1 MASFPEAKALVP
13 GLRMIVVA
21 GPRIDPATLPAA
33 DGLEVRAFV
42 DDLYKHLAACDLAV
56 VQGGLTTAMEL
67 TANGRPF
74 LYFPL
79 KHHFEQTIHVRHR
92 LERHGAGRRMDFE
105 AAPPPVIAARDRG
118 GDRPRGRLPPGA
130 RGRRGPRG
138 GDAGRAALSPGPP
151 FGRTGGGSAS
161 IRLRSPFQA
170 MDGAEHRTGNAAGP
184 DPEPLLIA
192 PAAILE
198 GLPDAVVAMAV
209 DGRIVYVNALAE
221 ELFGYARDELVG
233 RSVEMLW
240 AKRMRERYMRNLL
253 LYFET
258 KHPLRFTAEAWGVR
272 RDGTEFIGE
281 MSWGIVAT
289 GAGPLLLAI
298 GRDVSEQRAAEARLR
313 ALAAMGERAL
323 AGAEPNELAAEAVQL
338 IRGRLPVTGAEVRLA
353 DGSSLAR
360 AGEPGDGLHLQI
372 GTGDQLV
379 VAPARELTDEE
390 MSIVRAVANTLAV
403 ALARLRDE
411 AQMRHEAVHDPLTGL
426 ANRTLLR
433 DRLEQVHARSLRE
446 GGDTGV
452 LFVDLDDFKQIN
464 DAHGHGT
471 GDAVLVEFATRLR
484 HAVRPGGHRRAR
496 RRRRVRR
503 RLRPPRR
510 RGGAR
515 PRRAAPGGDPAAG
528 RRRRR
533 RAPDHGEHRDRGRP
547 GSVRAA
553 RGGRRGRLPRE
564 GRGRRAGRGRA
575 PRLSGAAP
583 LDRRE
588 RAGLRSARSGSPHVP
603 RPGVAG
609 CHAASRRA

>member
-1 MASFPEAKALVP
+1 
-13 GLRMIVVA
+13 
-21 GPRIDPATLPAA
+21 
-33 DGLEVRAFV
+33 
-42 DDLYKHLAACDLAV
+42 
-56 VQGGLTTAMEL
+56 
-67 TANGRPF
+67 
-74 LYFPL
+74 
-79 KHHFEQTIHVRHR
+79 
-92 LERHGAGRRMDFE
+92 
-105 AAPPPVIAARDRG
+105 
-118 GDRPRGRLPPGA
+118 
-130 RGRRGPRG
+130 
-138 GDAGRAALSPGPP
+138 
-151 FGRTGGGSAS
+151 
-161 IRLRSPFQA
+161 
-170 MDGAEHRTGNAAGP
+170 
-184 DPEPLLIA
+184 
-192 PAAILE
+192 
-198 GLPDAVVAMAV
+198 
-209 DGRIVYVNALAE
+209 
-221 ELFGYARDELVG
+221 
-233 RSVEMLW
+233 
-240 AKRMRERYMRNLL
+240 MRNLL

-258 KHPLRFTAEAWGVR
+258 EHPLRFTAEAWGAAARRHGVHRRDELGDRGDRRGPAAARHRPRRLRAARGGGAAAGAR
-272 RDGTEFIGE
+272 RDG
-281 MSWGIVAT
+281 
-289 GAGPLLLAI
+289 GAGA
-298 GRDVSEQRAAEARLR
+298 GRGRAGRARRRGRAAHPRP
-313 ALAAMGERAL
+313 AAGD
-323 AGAEPNELAAEAVQL
+323 
-338 IRGRLPVTGAEVRLA
+338 GAEVRLA

-372 GTGDQLV
+372 GTGDELV

-484 HAVRPGGHRRAR
+484 HAVRRRT
-496 RRRRVRR
+496 
-503 RLRPPRR
+503 PS
-510 RGGAR
+510 
-515 PRRAAPGGDPAAG
+515 RASAATSSSSSATTSTT
-528 RRRRR
+528 RR
-533 RAPDHGEHRDRGRP
+533 RAPSPRASRRRSCRRSPSAAREHHDHREHRDRGRP

-553 RGGRRGRLPRE
+553 RRGRRGRLPRE
-564 GRGRRAGRGRA
+564 GRGRRPGRGRA